1 MSAATVSLA
10 KSESPTSKEL
20 PINNNDT
27 PIHTKELSEQP
38 QIAFDAL
45 QAALHANELWMTSM
59 GSAANP
65 ALLGT
70 FHIPFSPLYAIGI
83 IAAFAGILFVL
94 VAMNSYKIIR
104 ANWPFYRCQPE
115 ITPFASFYG
124 HNLKETMNFC
134 VGELVKEHAPGVIN
148 PIYAAVEEIMG
159 VVDGVYEEAE
169 SIETGVMGLI
179 SGFEAFVVNFMNS
192 MRLVGT
198 QIRMSAVRIKDIFGR
213 LYGSFFSI
221 VFAGI
226 SAITFGSNLI
236 CNPLI
241 VFIAGFAGAD
251 ICCFHPNTVIAMN
264 DGTQKLICQIK
275 IGEQLEDGVIVTSVY
290 EFNGLQTEMV
300 SIHGIKVSGNHYIR
314 SAGRMVR
321 AEQHPAA
328 YSCASYPRIWCLG
341 TNTNTIPVLNQI
353 GIVEEFADYEE
364 SEEPAVMFRS
374 QEAAERILNGPYS
387 NPGLPVADYSL
398 GIDPTSLVLMASGQ
412 WKPLHEIQIGDAL
425 SPHSNTVTATIM
437 EYCRQ
442 CQQTSDGVVLSA
454 AQLVKDRSQ
463 WIRSTY
469 LYPPTGSMFILRHLF
484 VTKGYFIIRARAG
497 TQLYSVR
504 DYREADSPELQAPY
518 DEALAKKGDPHLPF
532 AR

>member
-1 MSAATVSLA
+1 MSTGTLS
-10 KSESPTSKEL
+10 SKEQQIESKD
-20 PINNNDT
+20 P
-27 PIHTKELSEQP
+27 P

-45 QAALHANELWMTSM
+45 QTALHANALWMTSM
-59 GSAANP
+59 GSAGDP

-70 FHIPFSPLYAIGI
+70 FHVPFSPIYAIGI
-83 IAAFAGILFVL
+83 GLAFAAIIFVL

-169 SIETGVMGLI
+169 SIESGVVGLL

-226 SAITFGSNLI
+226 SAITFGNNLV

-241 VFIAGFAGAD
+241 VFIADLAGAD
-251 ICCFHPNTVIAMN
+251 ICCFHPDTVIAMD
-264 DGTQKLICQIK
+264 DGTQKRICQIK
-275 IGEQLEDGVIVTSVY
+275 IGEKLEEGVIVTSVY
-290 EFNGLQTEMV
+290 EFDGRQTDMV
-300 SIHGIKVSGNHYIR
+300 SIHGIKVSSNHYIR

-321 AEQHPAA
+321 AENHPAA

-341 TNTNTIPVLNQI
+341 TNQNTIPVLNQI
-353 GIVEEFADYEE
+353 GLVEEFADYEE
-364 SEEPAVMFRS
+364 SEEPGVIYRA
-374 QEAAERILNGPYS
+374 QEAAERILNGPYVS
-387 NPGLPVADYSL
+387 PGLPVADYSL
-398 GIDPTSLVLMASGQ
+398 GVDPSALVLMASGH
-412 WKPLHEIQIGDAL
+412 WKPLHEIQIGDLL
-425 SPHSNTVTATIM
+425 SPHSNIVTATIL
-437 EYCRQ
+437 EYCQQ
-442 CQQTSDGVVLSA
+442 CQQTPDGVILSA
-454 AQLVKDRSQ
+454 AQLVKQGSQ
-463 WIRSTY
+463 WTRATY
-469 LYPPTGSMFILRHLF
+469 VYPATGSMFILRHLF
-484 VTKGYFIIRARAG
+484 VSKGYYIVRSRAG
-497 TQLYSVR
+497 TQLYTVR

-518 DEALAKKGDPHLPF
+518 DEALTEKGDHHLPF